1 MKILITP
8 VQSSGPMGQG
18 QELAKGGVLQRPLH
32 MIHMINNRSINF
44 VISFFYIFLFSFHL
58 ALADYADG
66 YYDVKS
72 VINGNTFELTDSQRV
87 GLIGTDAP
95 KTVEICSTQS
105 TQHLKS
111 LIEGKTV
118 YLEKDVSETGS
129 DGRLLRYIRV
139 SNIFVNNQMM
149 YDGYAYA
156 VEEPPDTKYAS
167 QLISSEENARANKRG
182 CLWYVGCTDCDDD
195 DNKIFISCFI
205 ATAAYGS
212 PVDPHVEILRKFRD
226 NCLLANKTGEK
237 FVHTYYKYSPAVA
250 DYIAKNEILRAM
262 TRIGLLPIIGF
273 SWIALKL
280 GFIPAMTV
288 MLLLIIGLAGLCKLM
303 RKKQGV
309 R

>member
-1 MKILITP
+1 
-8 VQSSGPMGQG
+8 
-18 QELAKGGVLQRPLH
+18 
-32 MIHMINNRSINF
+32 MIHMMNNRLIN
-44 VISFFYIFLFSFHL
+44 VLIFFFLIFLFSFRV
-58 ALADYADG
+58 ASAVYPDG

-72 VINGNTFELTDSQRV
+72 VINGDTFELTDGNRV
-87 GLIGTDAP
+87 RLIGTDAP

-118 YLEKDVSETGS
+118 YLEKDVSETDS
-129 DGRLLRYIRV
+129 SGRILRYTRV
-139 SNIFVNNQMM
+139 GRTFVNDRMI

-167 QLISSEENARANKRG
+167 QFISSEENARANKRG

-195 DNKIFISCFI
+195 DDNKIFISCFI

-212 PVDPHVEILRKFRD
+212 PMDPHVEILRKFRD
-226 NCLLANKTGEK
+226 NCLLANKTGKK
-237 FVHTYYKYSPAVA
+237 FVRTYYKYAPVIA

-273 SWIALKL
+273 SWIALKI
-280 GFIPAMTV
+280 GFMSAMTV

-309 R
+309 K

>member
-1 MKILITP
+1 
-8 VQSSGPMGQG
+8 
-18 QELAKGGVLQRPLH
+18 
-32 MIHMINNRSINF
+32 MIHMINNRTINF
-44 VISFFYIFLFSFHL
+44 LIFFFLIFLFSLHP
-58 ALADYADG
+58 ASADYPDG

-72 VINGNTFELTDSQRV
+72 VINGDTCELTDGKRV
-87 GLIGTDAP
+87 RLIGTDAP

-118 YLEKDVSETGS
+118 YLEKDVSETDS
-129 DGRLLRYIRV
+129 NERLLRYTRV
-139 SNIFVNNQMM
+139 GNTFVNNQMM

-167 QLISSEENARANKRG
+167 QLVSSEENARANKRG

-195 DNKIFISCFI
+195 GNKVFISCFI

-212 PVDPHVEILRKFRD
+212 PIDPHVEILRKFRD
-226 NCLLANKTGEK
+226 NCLLANKIGKK
-237 FVHTYYKYSPAVA
+237 FVRTYYKYSPVIA

-280 GFIPAMTV
+280 GFISAMTV
-288 MLLLIIGLAGLCKLM
+288 MLLLIIGLAGIGKLI
-303 RKKQGV
+303 RKKA
-309 R
+309 RY